1 MENKN
6 TLIALTL
13 MLVVWIA
20 FSFIFPSRT
29 PVPENNPSAVVKT
42 SGDEKVQTPFASETA
57 VVESVGQNTP
67 VAATVVGEVR
77 EISVENDFFQAVFS
91 SSGASLKSF
100 VLKQFKQTK
109 DADSGLV
116 SLVSAGPERMK
127 TLRLDGT
134 ENFRVSGQ
142 NNFAVDVESRSLVLA
157 PGESRSLT
165 FLFTDI
171 NGLEI
176 KKTYTFNG
184 DGYDFSLQVSA
195 RNRGLQVLR
204 GNLVLNLVEPWDDSR
219 KAGSGSFT
227 GPVSL
232 VGDKV
237 KTEDVDDLAK
247 EPKIYGSDLVFSGF
261 ETTYFLSALIPQGGD
276 VEKVQIVKRGDVLEN
291 QFNTPYSSLNPGDE
305 ANFGFLAYF
314 GPRDIDILNTV
325 DPRLSEAVD
334 FGFFGLIARPLT
346 QVLKFFYSYV
356 GNYGVAIILLTVII
370 KLLFWPLTQKSYQ
383 SMKSMQKLQPEMAK
397 IREKFKND
405 KERLNREIMTLYKE
419 KKVNPLGGCLPMV
432 IQIPVFFALYKVLLH
447 NIDLRHAPFFLWI
460 TDLSVKDP
468 FYITPLIMGAT
479 MFIQQ
484 KMTPT
489 TMDPKQAK
497 LFMLMPVVFTF
508 MFLNFPA
515 GLVLYWL
522 VNNLLTILQQYRIN
536 RPA

>member
-29 PVPENNPSAVVKT
+29 PVPEKSSSAVVAPTVNEKAPLPFT
-42 SGDEKVQTPFASETA
+42 PEDEVVQ
-57 VVESVGQNTP
+57 SVSQNSP
-67 VAATVVGEVR
+67 VPATVVGEIR
-77 EISVENDFFQAVFS
+77 EITVENDFFNAVFS
-91 SSGASLKSF
+91 SSGATLKSL

-116 SLVSAGPERMK
+116 SLVSAGPERMT

-134 ENFRVSGQ
+134 ENFRISGQ
-142 NNFAVDVESRSLVLA
+142 NNYAVDLTGGSMTLA
-157 PGESRSLT
+157 PGETRSLI
-165 FLFTDI
+165 FSFTDV

-176 KKTYTFNG
+176 KKIYTFNG
-184 DGYDFSLQVSA
+184 DGYDFSLQVNA

-219 KAGSGSFT
+219 KGASGSFT

-232 VGDKV
+232 VGDKI
-237 KTEDVDDLAK
+237 KTEDVDDLSEEA
-247 EPKIYGSDLVFSGF
+247 KIYGSDLIFSGF
-261 ETTYFLSALIPQGGD
+261 ETTYFLSALIPMAD
-276 VEKVQIVKRGDVLEN
+276 AVEKVQIVKKGDVLEN
-291 QFNTPYSSLNPGDE
+291 QFNTPYTSLNPGDE
-305 ANFGFLAYF
+305 VNFGFLAYY

-325 DPRLSEAVD
+325 DPRLSKAVD

-346 QVLKFFYSYV
+346 QVLKFFYTYV

-383 SMKSMQKLQPEMAK
+383 SMKSMQKLQPEMTK

-489 TMDPKQAK
+489 SMDPKQAK

>member
-29 PVPENNPSAVVKT
+29 PVPEKSSSAVVAPTVNEKAPLPFT
-42 SGDEKVQTPFASETA
+42 PEDEVVQ
-57 VVESVGQNTP
+57 SVSQNSP
-67 VAATVVGEVR
+67 VPATVVGEIR
-77 EISVENDFFQAVFS
+77 EITVENDFFNAVFS
-91 SSGASLKSF
+91 SSGATLKSL

-116 SLVSAGPERMK
+116 SLVSAGPERMT

-134 ENFRVSGQ
+134 ENFRISGQ
-142 NNFAVDVESRSLVLA
+142 NNYAVDLTGGSMTLA
-157 PGESRSLT
+157 PGETHSLT
-165 FLFTDI
+165 FSFTDV

-176 KKTYTFNG
+176 KKIYTFNG
-184 DGYDFSLQVSA
+184 DGYDFSLQVNA

-219 KAGSGSFT
+219 KGASGSFT

-232 VGDKV
+232 VGDKI
-237 KTEDVDDLAK
+237 KTEDVDDLSEEA
-247 EPKIYGSDLVFSGF
+247 KIYGSDLIFSGF
-261 ETTYFLSALIPQGGD
+261 ETTYFLSALIPMAD
-276 VEKVQIVKRGDVLEN
+276 AVEKVQIVKKGDVLEN
-291 QFNTPYSSLNPGDE
+291 QFNTPYTSLNPGDE
-305 ANFGFLAYF
+305 VNFGFLAYY

-325 DPRLSEAVD
+325 DPRLSKAVD

-346 QVLKFFYSYV
+346 QVLKFFYTYV

-383 SMKSMQKLQPEMAK
+383 SMKSMQKLQPEMTK

-489 TMDPKQAK
+489 SMDPKQAK

>member
-29 PVPENNPSAVVKT
+29 PVPENNPSVVEKS
-42 SGDEKVQTPFASETA
+42 SGDEKVQTPSAA
-57 VVESVGQNTP
+57 ESVVDQPVSQISP
-67 VAATVVGEVR
+67 VAATVIDEVR
-77 EISVENDFFQAVFS
+77 EITVENDFFTAVFS

-109 DADSGLV
+109 EADSGLV
-116 SLVSAGPERMK
+116 SLVSAGPERTT
-127 TLRLDGT
+127 TLRLEGT

-142 NNFAVDVESRSLVLA
+142 NNYTVDIPGASLTLA

-165 FLFTDI
+165 FSFTDV
-171 NGLEI
+171 NGLEL
-176 KKTYTFNG
+176 KKIFTFNG
-184 DGYDFSLQVSA
+184 DGYDFSLQVNA

-219 KAGSGSFT
+219 KGGSGSFT

-232 VGDKV
+232 VGDKI

-247 EPKIYGSDLVFSGF
+247 EAKIYGSDLIFSGF
-261 ETTYFLSALIPQGGD
+261 ETTYFLSALIPQGD
-276 VEKVQIVKRGDVLEN
+276 AVEKVQIAKRGDVLEN
-291 QFNTPYSSLNPGDE
+291 QFNTPYTSLNPGDE
-305 ANFGFLAYF
+305 VNFGFLAYY

-325 DPRLSEAVD
+325 DPRLSQAVD

-346 QVLKFFYSYV
+346 QVLKFFYTYV

-489 TMDPKQAK
+489 SMDPKQAK